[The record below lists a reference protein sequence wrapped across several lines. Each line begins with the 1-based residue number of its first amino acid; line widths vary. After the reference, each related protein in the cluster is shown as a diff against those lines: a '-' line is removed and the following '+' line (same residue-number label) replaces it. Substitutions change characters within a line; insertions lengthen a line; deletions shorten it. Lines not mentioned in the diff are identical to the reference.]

1 MSEQKKSWWQHQ
13 EVKLILA
20 WLAVVLVTTIAD
32 PSQTYLNS
40 PGICAKELLR
50 QTIFLSVFALGAS
63 VIIISGGID
72 LSSGSMIALAG
83 TCFALVLQ
91 LFEPTPRD
99 QIGMADYGQFALGV
113 GATLLLGFLVGTF
126 NAWLITKINL
136 QPFVATLATLVGL
149 RSLAWAVAIAGTGT
163 AQVRLRQVWITDLI
177 NNPITL
183 ISILV
188 VLGLSFWFMM
198 SRTVVGRRL
207 HAMGGNEQA
216 ALLSGIRTDQL
227 KWLAYCLG
235 SMTAALMGIMLLGYT
250 TTADPSSDAAGY
262 ELNAIA
268 AAVIGGCSLKG
279 GIGTMPGTLLGCL
292 FISTVIDSIGKI
304 LGGQATSAKVYEGL
318 VVGIVVVLAVA
329 FSQKSAAAK
338 RYFADPIGWA
348 AIPFLSL
355 LVGCITLFYKN
366 DIKLALA
373 IGGAALVAFAI
384 RAVWETKRANA

>member
-1 MSEQKKSWWQHQ
+1 MSEPTKSFWRQQ
-13 EVKLILA
+13 EFKLILA
-20 WLAVVLVTTIAD
+20 WLAVVLFTGIAD
-32 PSQTYLNS
+32 PTKTYLNS
-40 PGICAKELLR
+40 PDICIQELLR
-50 QTIFLSVFALGAS
+50 QTIFLGVFALGAA

-72 LSSGSMIALAG
+72 LSSGSMIALSA
-83 TCFALVLQ
+83 TCFALVMQQFDTVPSELVGLTQ
-91 LFEPTPRD
+91 
-99 QIGMADYGQFALGV
+99 YGQFALGV
-113 GATLLLGFLVGTF
+113 GATLLLGFFVGTF
-126 NAWLITKINL
+126 NAWLITKIGL

-149 RSLAWAVAIAGTGT
+149 RSLAWALALAGTGA
-163 AQVRLRQVWITDLI
+163 AQIRQPHGWISELLDKPLVLI
-177 NNPITL
+177 G
-183 ISILV
+183 ILA
-188 VLGLSFWFMM
+188 VLGFCFWFMM

-216 ALLSGIRTDQL
+216 ALLSGIQTDRL
-227 KWLAYCLG
+227 KWLSYCLG
-235 SMTAALMGIMLLGYT
+235 SMTAALMGILLLAYT
-250 TTADPSSDAAGY
+250 RTADPSTDAMGY

-292 FISTVIDSIGKI
+292 FLSTVIDSIGKI
-304 LGGQATSAKVYEGL
+304 LGGQAVSAKVYEGL

-355 LVGCITLFYKN
+355 LVGCVTLFYKN
-366 DIKLALA
+366 DLKLSLA
-373 IGGAALVAFAI
+373 VGGVAFIAFVV

>member
-1 MSEQKKSWWQHQ
+1 MTETSKSIWRQQ
-13 EVKLILA
+13 EFKLILA
-20 WLAVVLVTTIAD
+20 WLAVIAVTYFAD
-32 PSQTYLNS
+32 PTQTYQNS
-40 PGICAKELLR
+40 PWICAQELLR
-50 QTIFLSVFALGAS
+50 QTIFLSVFALGAA
-63 VIIISGGID
+63 VIIIAGGID
-72 LSSGSMIALAG
+72 LSSGSMIALAA
-83 TCFALVLQ
+83 TCFALVMQ
-91 LFEPTPRD
+91 QFEPTPSE
-99 QIGMADYGQFALGV
+99 QLGLAAYGHFAVGV
-113 GATLLLGFLVGTF
+113 GATLLLGFFVGTF

-149 RSLAWAVAIAGTGT
+149 RSLAWALAISGTGT
-163 AQVRLRQVWITDLI
+163 AQIRMKHTWISELLKS
-177 NNPITL
+177 PATL
-183 ISILV
+183 LVILT
-188 VLGLSFWFMM
+188 VLGVSFWFMM
-198 SRTVVGRRL
+198 SRTVIGRRL

-216 ALLSGIRTDQL
+216 ALLSGIRTEQY

-235 SMTAALMGIMLLGYT
+235 SMTAALMGILLLSYT
-250 TTADPSSDAAGY
+250 TTADPYSDAIGY

-279 GIGTMPGTLLGCL
+279 GIGTMPGTILGCL

-304 LGGQATSAKVYEGL
+304 LGGSGISSKTYEGL

-355 LVGCITLFYKN
+355 LVGCVTLFYKN
-366 DIKLALA
+366 DLQMAL
-373 IGGAALVAFAI
+373 IVGGAAFVAFVA

>member
-1 MSEQKKSWWQHQ
+1 MSEPTKSWWRLQ

-20 WLAVVLVTTIAD
+20 WLAVVLVTIIAD

-40 PGICAKELLR
+40 PGLCAKELLR
-50 QTIFLSVFALGAS
+50 QTIFLSVFALGAA

-91 LFEPTPRD
+91 QFEPAARD
-99 QIGMADYGQFALGV
+99 NVGLADYGQLALGM
-113 GATLLLGFLVGTF
+113 ATTLLFGFLIGTF
-126 NAWLITKINL
+126 NAWLITKIGL
-136 QPFVATLATLVGL
+136 QPFVATLASLVGL

-163 AQVRLRQVWITDLI
+163 AQVRLRHIWITDLLA
-177 NNPITL
+177 NPLTL
-183 ISILV
+183 LAILAI
-188 VLGLSFWFMM
+188 LGMCFWFMM
-198 SRTVVGRRL
+198 SRTVIGRRL

-216 ALLSGIRTDQL
+216 ALLSGIRTDQY

-235 SMTAALMGIMLLGYT
+235 SMTAALMGILLLAYT
-250 TTADPSSDAAGY
+250 TTADPSSDAMGY

-268 AAVIGGCSLKG
+268 AAVIGGCSLRG
-279 GIGTMPGTLLGCL
+279 GIGTIPGTVLGCL

-318 VVGIVVVLAVA
+318 VVGIVVVLAVT
-329 FSQKSAAAK
+329 FSQKSAARK

-366 DIKLALA
+366 DLKLALA
-373 IGGAALVAFAI
+373 VGGAALVAFVI